1 MSGVCKQAL
10 RSLHP
15 GMQNAFVI
23 GVIVNSFNMKTID
36 ATRTRYNNGDR
47 GVWTFTLRDS
57 EEDSINV
64 TVWGSEQFIRRL
76 SSNFRIGNVVEVI
89 NPKVLERRPDD
100 RSEIFVPSVSS
111 ACSLTV
117 NEGNALVQIH
127 DAPTRAKYEPLLM
140 LPIKKL
146 TGLRTLKCIFENLE
160 ALRDQY
166 VDVLVVVTFI
176 SDVRNVMTRDGRSI
190 KFRTFE
196 AVDGST
202 DKAVSL
208 MLWEN
213 EWIERAASWEPKRI
227 VLLLVDARV
236 AYDNFRKKI
245 VLSIVR
251 KTMITENPDIP
262 QCTAMRNTIL
272 QYCNNDIMSE
282 NFVTPNPDTIT
293 SVMTIQQISEKLN
306 KKPKQGERIQFA
318 TILKAYVMD
327 MNVESLSP
335 AILLTRW
342 FVCSLFSPPSKVI
355 ADNQDSCMN
364 LECPSGNGTRVPLN
378 VMSLNFKVNLK
389 DNTGYLIGCR
399 LFGDVA
405 ERVLGCTANEFQAM
419 ILPQRTELKWRL
431 ALEKCDVRLH
441 VLGPTATF
449 PNAIYNILSICRI
462 QEDDDTE
469 DTEDNELINN
479 FVSNDY

>member
-1 MSGVCKQAL
+1 MAGVCKQAL

-15 GMQNAFVI
+15 GMQNALVI
-23 GVIVNSFNMKTID
+23 GIIVNSFNMRTID
-36 ATRTRYNNGDR
+36 TTRTRFNNGDR

-64 TVWGSEQFIRRL
+64 TVWGSEQFVRRL
-76 SSNFRIGNVVEVI
+76 SSNFRIGSLVEVI

-111 ACSLTV
+111 TCSLTV

-146 TGLRTLKCIFENLE
+146 TGLRTLKSISENLE

-166 VDVLVVVTFI
+166 VDVLTVVTFV
-176 SDVRNVMTRDGRSI
+176 SDVRNAMTRDGRSI
-190 KFRTFE
+190 RSRTFE
-196 AVDGST
+196 ARDGST
-202 DKAVSL
+202 DKVVSL
-208 MLWEN
+208 TLWEN
-213 EWIERAASWEPKRI
+213 EWINRAASWEPKRT
-227 VLLLVDARV
+227 VLLLVDALV
-236 AYDNFRKKI
+236 AFDNFKKKI

-262 QCTAMRNTIL
+262 QCAAIRNTV
-272 QYCNNDIMSE
+272 QCYDNDIMSE
-282 NFVTPNPDTIT
+282 NFATPNPDTIT
-293 SVMTIQQISEKLN
+293 SVMTIKDISEKLN

-335 AILLTRW
+335 AILSTR
-342 FVCSLFSPPSKVI
+342 CALCKKVI

-378 VMSLNFKVNLK
+378 VMSLNLKVNLK
-389 DNTGYLIGCR
+389 DSTGYLIGCR

-419 ILPQRTELKWRL
+419 ILPQRTELKWKL
-431 ALEKCDVRLH
+431 ALEKCDIRLH
-441 VLGPTATF
+441 VLGPTATI

-462 QEDDDTE
+462 QEDEDTE
-469 DTEDNELINN
+469 DTEDTELINN
-479 FVSNDY
+479 FVSNDC